1 MFIIITDQTTLGKR
15 LSQVLENEG
24 VFTYVT
30 PLETAL
36 FYCREKDIGGV
47 LLDACQNQK
56 DAEAICRTL
65 RRSYPALPILMLAH
79 PRQIVNAPADGIL
92 RYTDEQSLADP
103 LFDFCY
109 TVCGFPKKTM
119 TTFYLSMG
127 SDPQDVLYMGYPMP
141 LPNRAYQ
148 ILRCL
153 LYRAPGNVP
162 VQDLLELCYVEGG
175 SATNVA
181 VQIHTINA
189 EAKRIDPRPL
199 VIYEYKKGYRIR
211 DGILPPKEMSE
222 SEAPELSLF

>member
-1 MFIIITDQTTLGKR
+1 M
-15 LSQVLENEG
+15 LENEG

-47 LLDACQNQK
+47 LLDIRHAQK
-56 DAEAICRTL
+56 DGEVLCRAL
-65 RRSYPALPILMLAH
+65 RREYPPLPILVLAH
-79 PRQIVNAPADGIL
+79 PRQVINAPADGIL
-92 RYTDEQSLADP
+92 RNTDEQSLAEP
-103 LFDFCY
+103 LLDFCY
-109 TVCGFPKKTM
+109 TVCGFPKKPM
-119 TTFYLSMG
+119 TTFYLLVG
-127 SDPQDVLYMGYPMP
+127 NDPQSVLYMGYPMP

-189 EAKRIDPRPL
+189 EAKQIDPRPL

-211 DGILPPKEMSE
+211 DGILPPKERSASE
-222 SEAPELSLF
+222 EPEHSLP